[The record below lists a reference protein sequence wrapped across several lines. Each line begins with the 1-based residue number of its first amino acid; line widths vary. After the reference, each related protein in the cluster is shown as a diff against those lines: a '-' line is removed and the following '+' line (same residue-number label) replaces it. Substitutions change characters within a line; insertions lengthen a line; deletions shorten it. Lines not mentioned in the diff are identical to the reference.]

1 MSSRSSALLSHGDS
15 HDGGCTPFNPTP
27 TRPCTTTTLLSCGLA
42 PVSAIG
48 AVDALMVLT
57 SAYLNAAQRV
67 LTTKTI
73 AQAGELVHELPS
85 VAAGFHVAALCEP

>member
-1 MSSRSSALLSHGDS
+1 MLYPRQAACITCAEHISHVSIFFMASSMHTSI
-15 HDGGCTPFNPTP
+15 F
-27 TRPCTTTTLLSCGLA
+27 TT
-42 PVSAIG
+42 
-48 AVDALMVLT
+48 VDALMVLT
-57 SAYLNAAQRV
+57 SAYHDAQRV